1 MANVN
6 FMTLAVWRLFRC
18 QAYDKKVRWT
28 FFSYIAGNVK
38 LSIFDIILT
47 TSIIACNKNITLFIS
62 YALISQISPEE
73 ILTE

>member
-28 FFSYIAGNVK
+28 FFSYIEGNVK

-47 TSIIACNKNITLFIS
+47 QIDEKSLFFNYQS
-62 YALISQISPEE
+62 YYL
-73 ILTE
+73 

>member
-38 LSIFDIILT
+38 LSIFDMILT
-47 TSIIACNKNITLFIS
+47 QFDKNSLLFNYRS
-62 YALISQISPEE
+62 YYL
-73 ILTE
+73 

>member
-18 QAYDKKVRWT
+18 
-28 FFSYIAGNVK
+28 IEGNVK

-47 TSIIACNKNITLFIS
+47 QIDENSLFFN
-62 YALISQISPEE
+62 YQLYY
-73 ILTE
+73 L

>member
-6 FMTLAVWRLFRC
+6 FMILAIWRLFRC

-47 TSIIACNKNITLFIS
+47 QFDKNSLFLTIKRIIYRKL
-62 YALISQISPEE
+62 
-73 ILTE
+73 

>member
-6 FMTLAVWRLFRC
+6 FMTLTVWRLFRC

-28 FFSYIAGNVK
+28 FFSYIAENVE

-47 TSIIACNKNITLFIS
+47 QFNKNSLFFNYRS
-62 YALISQISPEE
+62 YYL
-73 ILTE
+73 

>member
-47 TSIIACNKNITLFIS
+47 QIDEKSLFFNYQS
-62 YALISQISPEE
+62 NYL
-73 ILTE
+73 

>member
-6 FMTLAVWRLFRC
+6 FMTLVVWRLFRC

-47 TSIIACNKNITLFIS
+47 QIDEKSLFFNYQS
-62 YALISQISPEE
+62 YYL
-73 ILTE
+73 

>member
-47 TSIIACNKNITLFIS
+47 QFDKNSLFFN
-62 YALISQISPEE
+62 
-73 ILTE
+73 

>member
-47 TSIIACNKNITLFIS
+47 QFDKNSLFFNYQTYYLWKIVKNIKITLN
-62 YALISQISPEE
+62 
-73 ILTE
+73 

>member
-47 TSIIACNKNITLFIS
+47 QIDEKVCFLTINRIIYRKLRKIVK
-62 YALISQISPEE
+62 
-73 ILTE
+73 

>member
-28 FFSYIAGNVK
+28 FFSVSVV
-38 LSIFDIILT
+38 SIVSKARPDR
-47 TSIIACNKNITLFIS
+47 
-62 YALISQISPEE
+62 
-73 ILTE
+73 

>member
-6 FMTLAVWRLFRC
+6 FMTLAVLRYFRC

-47 TSIIACNKNITLFIS
+47 QIYKNSLFFNYRS
-62 YALISQISPEE
+62 YYL
-73 ILTE
+73 

>member
-6 FMTLAVWRLFRC
+6 FMTLAIGRLFRC

-38 LSIFDIILT
+38 LSIFYIILT
-47 TSIIACNKNITLFIS
+47 QIYKNSLFFN
-62 YALISQISPEE
+62 YQTYYL
-73 ILTE
+73 

>member
-47 TSIIACNKNITLFIS
+47 QFHKN
-62 YALISQISPEE
+62 
-73 ILTE
+73 

>member
-28 FFSYIAGNVK
+28 FFGYIAGNVK
-38 LSIFDIILT
+38 LYIFDIIL
-47 TSIIACNKNITLFIS
+47 IQFHKNSLFFN
-62 YALISQISPEE
+62 YQLYY
-73 ILTE
+73 L

>member
-47 TSIIACNKNITLFIS
+47 QFDKNSLFFNYQSYYLQKIAKNS
-62 YALISQISPEE
+62 KV
-73 ILTE
+73 ILN

>member
-28 FFSYIAGNVK
+28 FFSYIAVNVK

-47 TSIIACNKNITLFIS
+47 QIDEKSLFFNYQS
-62 YALISQISPEE
+62 YYL
-73 ILTE
+73 

>member
-47 TSIIACNKNITLFIS
+47 QIYKNSLFLTIDRIIYRKLRKIVK
-62 YALISQISPEE
+62 
-73 ILTE
+73 

>member
-28 FFSYIAGNVK
+28 FFCYIARHVK

-47 TSIIACNKNITLFIS
+47 QLHKNSLFFN
-62 YALISQISPEE
+62 YQLYY
-73 ILTE
+73 L

>member
-28 FFSYIAGNVK
+28 FFSYIAGSVK

-47 TSIIACNKNITLFIS
+47 QFDEKVCFLTINRIIYRKL
-62 YALISQISPEE
+62 
-73 ILTE
+73 